1 MSGGFSLAAP
11 GMGLPG
17 WGCRPRRVPSRRQ
30 QWPRC
35 AQQEQGHLLQGPSPL
50 APCAAPQR
58 GLPLSRPLGHRMGA
72 LREAALVTGPGG
84 GSAQGSSTT
93 KHFDFRPQI
102 QPSASPSIPSH
113 HLGTSGAFLVI
124 FRRKQTQSHPA
135 ATEIHLAVV
144 TPFFRSQSLP
154 RGLQEEGRGEEP
166 GFKVP
171 CRHHFLGGVKSS
183 CCAPDVLC
191 WQCWLRPSH
200 HPRLHPT
207 FAVAEGPLPSGQP
220 CPGKMSRMALTLP
233 WGPLGQGRL
242 RHPGTAPPTLFP
254 LLFPLLLWSWEKI
267 SLATEEAD
275 V

>member
-1 MSGGFSLAAP
+1 MPSGRLRWSLGPEAAQ
-11 GMGLPG
+11 L
-17 WGCRPRRVPSRRQ
+17 R
-30 QWPRC
+30 
-35 AQQEQGHLLQGPSPL
+35 
-50 APCAAPQR
+50 
-58 GLPLSRPLGHRMGA
+58 GA
-72 LREAALVTGPGG
+72 LPQNTLIFAPK
-84 GSAQGSSTT
+84 SSL
-93 KHFDFRPQI
+93 
-102 QPSASPSIPSH
+102 QPLLPIPSH

-124 FRRKQTQSHPA
+124 FRCKQTQSHPA
-135 ATEIHLAVV
+135 ATETHLAVV

-154 RGLQEEGRGEEP
+154 RGLQEEGRGEAQ

-171 CRHHFLGGVKSS
+171 CRHHFLGGVKSP
-183 CCAPDVLC
+183 CCAPDVLR

-233 WGPLGQGRL
+233 WGPLSQGRL
-242 RHPGTAPPTLFP
+242 RHPGTAPPALFP
-254 LLFPLLLWSWEKI
+254 LLFPLLPWSWEKI